1 MGYQRRVHGESIP
14 KIHWKQTSVMFR
26 LAFVIAVA
34 VAAPLEDTAEVA
46 AAKEEFQ
53 ALFDAAVAGDH
64 AALAPVNNDVQ
75 ADQIANSYLDDAE
88 DVAEAKAKFTA
99 AFEDAAAGGLAALQ
113 APAPVH
119 EVAEV
124 EPVAVAAP
132 APVAPVAFPHI
143 AYNRVLPAAPY
154 LAGYPYNGI
163 AYNGL
168 AYNGLAYNGL
178 VYNGLVNGLHVKV
191 E

>member
-1 MGYQRRVHGESIP
+1 MG
-14 KIHWKQTSVMFR
+14 
-26 LAFVIAVA
+26 
-34 VAAPLEDTAEVA
+34 AEVA

-132 APVAPVAFPHI
+132 APVAPVAFPQF
-143 AYNRVLPAAPY
+143 AYNHVLPAAPY
-154 LAGYPYNGI
+154 LAGH
-163 AYNGL
+163 L
-168 AYNGLAYNGL
+168 YNGL

>member
-1 MGYQRRVHGESIP
+1 MGVYSEDSLEANVRHVQIGICYCRGCRR
-14 KIHWKQTSVMFR
+14 
-26 LAFVIAVA
+26 
-34 VAAPLEDTAEVA
+34 APRGHRRGGRRQGGVPG
-46 AAKEEFQ
+46 FI
-53 ALFDAAVAGDH
+53 DAAVAGDH

-88 DVAEAKAKFTA
+88 DVAEAKAKFAA

-119 EVAEV
+119 
-124 EPVAVAAP
+124 
-132 APVAPVAFPHI
+132 I
-143 AYNRVLPAAPY
+143 AYNHVLPAAPY
-154 LAGYPYNGI
+154 LAGYPYNGLAYNGL